1 MPLSIGRRFAILVG
15 GMGNTSKSP
24 LSHPS
29 RKHEGCES
37 LSIGCF
43 PLPFGGCRGRKRVGK
58 CRKTGF
64 PPPFQPKKRGKRR
77 GNSSKCLF
85 SHPSSKSGGCEPA
98 RMWRFPL
105 LGVWKGEM
113 DAKMFGRCLCC
124 RSVLKSQVHPG
135 TAGQCVT
142 GYFVTKSSCY
152 VLIFHFPRS
161 V

>member
-85 SHPSSKSGGCEPA
+85 SHPSSKSGGCEPVCFSG
-98 RMWRFPL
+98 FPIPPPKAEDVNL
-105 LGVWKGEM
+105 PECGGFPSSGSGKGKWMRKCSVDASAAGV
-113 DAKMFGRCLCC
+113 F
-124 RSVLKSQVHPG
+124 
-135 TAGQCVT
+135 
-142 GYFVTKSSCY
+142 
-152 VLIFHFPRS
+152 
-161 V
+161 